1 MIGEAKGREAA
12 QVPSRTF
19 VRNVLYAYAEASV
32 AFNGDQ
38 AETGKTG
45 GRALDVRSTVRP

>member
-19 VRNVLYAYAEASV
+19 GRDVLGAYAEASSGV
-32 AFNGDQ
+32 
-38 AETGKTG
+38 
-45 GRALDVRSTVRP
+45 